1 MKKLFIAALLVVGL
15 STFAQE
21 RKERPNRDNSETS
34 REKLTPEQR
43 SEKHLKKMTTDLS
56 LNEKQQEQV
65 GKIIAEQST
74 KREAFRANKKAEHE
88 AMKGKMKEERAAM
101 DAKMKA
107 ILTPEQLEKWNANNE
122 KRRSKIK
129 ERMHERRGN

>member
-1 MKKLFIAALLVVGL
+1 MKKLLIAALLVIGL

-21 RKERPNRDNSETS
+21 RKERPNRDNSKAS

-43 SEKHLKKMTTDLS
+43 SEKHLKNLTTDLN

-65 GKIIAEQST
+65 GKIIAEQGA
-74 KREAFRANKKAEHE
+74 KREAFKTNKKAEHE
-88 AMKGKMKEERAAM
+88 AMKGKMQEEKAAM

-107 ILTPEQLEKWNANNE
+107 ILTPEQMEKWKANNE
-122 KRRSKIK
+122 KRRAKIK
-129 ERMHERRGN
+129 ERMHEKRGN